1 MNTKKNPGKLVFS
14 FASAAAIAAILLLCS
29 IAACGQAVPN
39 GNPYAAE
46 SEKDMLFKLLQF
58 QADVQGN
65 LNDLDLD
72 VANASQDLSTTG
84 LEGTAARE
92 VLNKL
97 LETNSN
103 LVGASTISKDG
114 KIIVAECKGCERNDG
129 ADISGQEHVALILKT
144 KNPTFSKQFLLVE
157 GYNGTVLEYPVFSP
171 QGMFLGVISAVIE
184 PDKLLNALAAPL
196 LQYDRYNRSDVA
208 NYTYTFWVMD
218 LDGSLLYDEDASQ
231 IGKNLFEDPLYN
243 PFPDLQELVEH
254 RIVAE
259 RSGHGNYSYFEV
271 IGGNKTVV
279 TKECY
284 WTTTGLHGREWRLV
298 ITRVVQ

>member
-1 MNTKKNPGKLVFS
+1 MNMKKNPGKVIFS
-14 FASAAAIAAILLLCS
+14 FASAAAIATILLLCS
-29 IAACGQAVPN
+29 IAAFGQAVPN
-39 GNPYAAE
+39 GNQSAAQ
-46 SEKDMLFKLLQF
+46 SETDMLFKLLQF
-58 QADVQGN
+58 QADVQGS

-72 VANASQDLSTTG
+72 VANASQNLSTTG

-92 VLNKL
+92 VLSKL
-97 LETNSN
+97 LESNSN
-103 LVGASTISKDG
+103 LVEASTFSKDG
-114 KIIVAECKGCERNDG
+114 KIIVTECKGCERNEG

-171 QGMFLGVISAVIE
+171 QGEFLGGISAVIE
-184 PDKLLNALAAPL
+184 PYKLLNALVAPL
-196 LQYDRYNRSDVA
+196 LQYDMHNQSDIA
-208 NYTYTFWVMD
+208 NYTFWVMD
-218 LDGSLLYDEDASQ
+218 LDGLLVYDEDASQ
-231 IGKNLFEDPLYN
+231 IGKDLFEDPLYK

-259 RSGHGNYSYFEV
+259 RSGHGIYSYFEV
-271 IGGNKTVV
+271 IGGNKAVV

-298 ITRVVQ
+298 ITKVVH

>member
-1 MNTKKNPGKLVFS
+1 MNMKKNPGKVVFS
-14 FASAAAIAAILLLCS
+14 FASAGAIAAILLLCS

-39 GNPYAAE
+39 GNLSAAQ
-46 SEKDMLFKLLQF
+46 SETDMLFKLLLF
-58 QADVQGN
+58 QTDVQGN

-72 VANASQDLSTTG
+72 VANASQNLSTTG
-84 LEGTAARE
+84 LDGTAARE

-103 LVGASTISKDG
+103 LVEASTFSKDG
-114 KIIVAECKGCERNDG
+114 KIIVTECKGCERNEG

-157 GYNGTVLEYPVFSP
+157 GFNGTVLEYPVFSP
-171 QGMFLGVISAVIE
+171 QGEFLGGISAVIE
-184 PDKLLNALAAPL
+184 PYKLLNALVTPL
-196 LQYDRYNRSDVA
+196 LQYDMYNRSDIA
-208 NYTYTFWVMD
+208 NYTFWVMD
-218 LDGSLLYDEDASQ
+218 LGGLLLYDEDASQ
-231 IGKNLFEDPLYN
+231 IGKNLLEDPLYKS
-243 PFPDLQELVEH
+243 FPDLLELVEH

-271 IGGNKTVV
+271 IGGNKGLV

-298 ITRVVQ
+298 ITKVVA

>member
-1 MNTKKNPGKLVFS
+1 MNMKKNPGKVVFS
-14 FASAAAIAAILLLCS
+14 FASAGAIAAILLLCS

-39 GNPYAAE
+39 GNLSAAQ
-46 SEKDMLFKLLQF
+46 SETDMLFKLLLF
-58 QADVQGN
+58 QTDVQGN

-72 VANASQDLSTTG
+72 VANASQNLSITG
-84 LEGTAARE
+84 LDGASARE

-103 LVGASTISKDG
+103 LVEASTFSKDG
-114 KIIVAECKGCERNDG
+114 KIIVTECKGCERNEG

-157 GYNGTVLEYPVFSP
+157 GFNGTVLEYPVFSP
-171 QGMFLGVISAVIE
+171 QGEFLGGISAVIE
-184 PDKLLNALAAPL
+184 PYKLLNALVTPL
-196 LQYDRYNRSDVA
+196 LQYDMYNRSDIA
-208 NYTYTFWVMD
+208 NYTFWVMD
-218 LDGSLLYDEDASQ
+218 LGGLLLYDEDASQ
-231 IGKNLFEDPLYN
+231 IGKNLLEDPLYKS
-243 PFPDLQELVEH
+243 FPDLLELVEH

-271 IGGNKTVV
+271 IGGNKGLV

-298 ITRVVQ
+298 ITKVVA

>member
-1 MNTKKNPGKLVFS
+1 MNMKKNPGKVVFS
-14 FASAAAIAAILLLCS
+14 FASAGAIAAILLLCS

-39 GNPYAAE
+39 GNLSAE
-46 SEKDMLFKLLQF
+46 KSETDMLFKLLQF

-72 VANASQDLSTTG
+72 VANASQNLSITG
-84 LEGTAARE
+84 LDGASARE

-103 LVGASTISKDG
+103 LVEASTFSKDG
-114 KIIVAECKGCERNDG
+114 KIIVTECKGCERNEG

-157 GYNGTVLEYPVFSP
+157 GFNGTVLEYPVFSP
-171 QGMFLGVISAVIE
+171 QGEFLGGISAVIE
-184 PDKLLNALAAPL
+184 PYKLLNALVTPL
-196 LQYDRYNRSDVA
+196 LQYDMYNRSDIA
-208 NYTYTFWVMD
+208 NYTFWVMD
-218 LDGSLLYDEDASQ
+218 LGGLLLYDEDASQ
-231 IGKNLFEDPLYN
+231 IGKNLLEDPLYKS
-243 PFPDLQELVEH
+243 FPDLLELVEH

-271 IGGNKTVV
+271 IGGNKGLV

-298 ITRVVQ
+298 ITKVVA

>member
-1 MNTKKNPGKLVFS
+1 MNMKKNPGKVVFS
-14 FASAAAIAAILLLCS
+14 FASAGAIAAILLLCS

-39 GNPYAAE
+39 GNLSAAQ
-46 SEKDMLFKLLQF
+46 SETDMLFKLLLF
-58 QADVQGN
+58 QTDVQGN

-72 VANASQDLSTTG
+72 VANASQNLSITG
-84 LEGTAARE
+84 LDGASARE

-103 LVGASTISKDG
+103 LVEASTFSKDG
-114 KIIVAECKGCERNDG
+114 KIIVTECKGCERNEG

-157 GYNGTVLEYPVFSP
+157 GFNGTVLEYPVFSP
-171 QGMFLGVISAVIE
+171 QGEFLGGISAVIE
-184 PDKLLNALAAPL
+184 PYKLLNALVTPL
-196 LQYDRYNRSDVA
+196 LQYDMYNRSDIA
-208 NYTYTFWVMD
+208 NYTFWVMD
-218 LDGSLLYDEDASQ
+218 LDGLLLYDEDASQ
-231 IGKNLFEDPLYN
+231 IGKSLFEDTLYK

-298 ITRVVQ
+298 ITKVVP

>member
-1 MNTKKNPGKLVFS
+1 MNTKKNPGKVVFS
-14 FASAAAIAAILLLCS
+14 FASAGAVAAILLLCS
-29 IAACGQAVPN
+29 IAAPGQAVPN
-39 GNPYAAE
+39 GNLSAAQ
-46 SEKDMLFKLLQF
+46 SETDMLFKLLRF
-58 QADVQGN
+58 QSDVQGN
-65 LNDLDLD
+65 LNDLDFD
-72 VANASQDLSTTG
+72 VANASQNLSATG
-84 LEGTAARE
+84 LDGTAARE

-103 LVGASTISKDG
+103 LIEASTFSKDG
-114 KIIVAECKGCERNDG
+114 KIIVTECKGCERNEG

-144 KNPTFSKQFLLVE
+144 KNPTFSKQFQLVE

-171 QGMFLGVISAVIE
+171 QGEFLGGISAVIE
-184 PDKLLNALAAPL
+184 PDKLLNALVAPL
-196 LQYDRYNRSDVA
+196 LQYDMHNRSFIA
-208 NYTYTFWVMD
+208 NYTFWVMD
-218 LDGSLLYDEDASQ
+218 LDGLILYDEDASQ
-231 IGKNLFEDPLYN
+231 IGKSLFEDPLYK
-243 PFPDLQELVEH
+243 PFSDLLELVDN

-298 ITRVVQ
+298 ITKVVQ

>member
-1 MNTKKNPGKLVFS
+1 MNMKKNPGKVVFS
-14 FASAAAIAAILLLCS
+14 FASAGAIAAILLLCS

-39 GNPYAAE
+39 GNLSAE
-46 SEKDMLFKLLQF
+46 KSETDMLFKLLQF

-72 VANASQDLSTTG
+72 VANASQNLSITG
-84 LEGTAARE
+84 LDGASARE

-103 LVGASTISKDG
+103 LVEASTFSKDG
-114 KIIVAECKGCERNDG
+114 KIIVTECKGCERNEG

-157 GYNGTVLEYPVFSP
+157 GFNGTALEYPVFSP
-171 QGMFLGVISAVIE
+171 QGEFLGGISAVIE
-184 PDKLLNALAAPL
+184 PDKLLNARVAPR
-196 LQYDRYNRSDVA
+196 LQYDMHNRSFIA
-208 NYTYTFWVMD
+208 NYTFWVMD
-218 LDGSLLYDEDASQ
+218 LGGLLLYDEDASQ
-231 IGKNLFEDPLYN
+231 IGKNLLEDPLYKS
-243 PFPDLQELVEH
+243 FPDLLELVEH

-271 IGGNKTVV
+271 IGGNKGLV

-298 ITRVVQ
+298 ITKVVP

>member
-1 MNTKKNPGKLVFS
+1 MNTKKNPGNVVFS
-14 FASAAAIAAILLLCS
+14 FASAGAIAAILLLCS
-29 IAACGQAVPN
+29 IAAPGQAVPN
-39 GNPYAAE
+39 GNLSAE
-46 SEKDMLFKLLQF
+46 KSETDMLFKLLQF

-72 VANASQDLSTTG
+72 VANASQNLSTTG
-84 LEGTAARE
+84 LNGTAARE

-103 LVGASTISKDG
+103 LVEASTFSKDG
-114 KIIVAECKGCERNDG
+114 KIIVTECKGCERNEG

-144 KNPTFSKQFLLVE
+144 KNPTFSKQFQLVE
-157 GYNGTVLEYPVFSP
+157 GYNGTALEYPVFSS
-171 QGMFLGVISAVIE
+171 QDEFLGGISAVIE
-184 PDKLLNALAAPL
+184 PDNLLNALAAPR
-196 LQYDRYNRSDVA
+196 LQYDTN
-208 NYTYTFWVMD
+208 YTFWVMD
-218 LDGSLLYDEDASQ
+218 LDGLLLYDEDASQ
-231 IGKNLFEDPLYN
+231 IGKSLLEDPLYK

-254 RIVAE
+254 GIVAE

-271 IGGNKTVV
+271 IGDNKTVV

-298 ITRVVQ
+298 ITKVVQ

>member
-1 MNTKKNPGKLVFS
+1 MNMKKNPGNVVFS
-14 FASAAAIAAILLLCS
+14 FASAGAIAAILLLCS
-29 IAACGQAVPN
+29 IAAPGQAVPN
-39 GNPYAAE
+39 GNLSAE
-46 SEKDMLFKLLQF
+46 KSETDMLFKLLQF

-72 VANASQDLSTTG
+72 VANASQNLSTTG
-84 LEGTAARE
+84 LNGTAARE

-103 LVGASTISKDG
+103 LVEASTFSKDG
-114 KIIVAECKGCERNDG
+114 KIIVTECKGCERNEG

-144 KNPTFSKQFLLVE
+144 KNPTFSKQFQLVE
-157 GYNGTVLEYPVFSP
+157 GYNGTALEYPVFSS
-171 QGMFLGVISAVIE
+171 QDEFLGGISAVIE
-184 PDKLLNALAAPL
+184 PDNLLNALVAPR
-196 LQYDRYNRSDVA
+196 LQYDTN
-208 NYTYTFWVMD
+208 YTFWVMD
-218 LDGSLLYDEDASQ
+218 LDGLLLYDEDASQ
-231 IGKNLFEDPLYN
+231 IGKSLLEDPLYK
-243 PFPDLQELVEH
+243 PFPDLLELVEH

-298 ITRVVQ
+298 ITKVVQ

>member
-1 MNTKKNPGKLVFS
+1 MNMKKNPGKVVFS
-14 FASAAAIAAILLLCS
+14 FASAGAIAAILLLCS

-39 GNPYAAE
+39 GNLSAAQ
-46 SEKDMLFKLLQF
+46 SETDMLFKLLLF
-58 QADVQGN
+58 QTDVQGN

-72 VANASQDLSTTG
+72 VANASQNLSTTG
-84 LEGTAARE
+84 LDGTAARE

-103 LVGASTISKDG
+103 LVEASTFSKDG
-114 KIIVAECKGCERNDG
+114 KIIVTECKGCERNEG

-157 GYNGTVLEYPVFSP
+157 GFNGTVLEYPVFSP
-171 QGMFLGVISAVIE
+171 QGEFLGGISAVIE
-184 PDKLLNALAAPL
+184 PYKLLNALVTPL
-196 LQYDRYNRSDVA
+196 LQYDMYNRSDIA
-208 NYTYTFWVMD
+208 NYTFWVMD
-218 LDGSLLYDEDASQ
+218 LDGLLLYDEDASQ
-231 IGKNLFEDPLYN
+231 IGKSLFEDTLYK

-298 ITRVVQ
+298 ITKVVP

>member
-1 MNTKKNPGKLVFS
+1 MNTKKNPGNVVFS

-39 GNPYAAE
+39 GNQSAAQ
-46 SEKDMLFKLLQF
+46 SETDMLFKLLRF
-58 QADVQGN
+58 QADVQGS

-72 VANASQDLSTTG
+72 AANASQNLSTTG
-84 LEGTAARE
+84 LKGTAARE
-92 VLNKL
+92 VLSKL

-103 LVGASTISKDG
+103 LVEASTFSTDG
-114 KIIVAECKGCERNDG
+114 KIIVSECKGCERNEG

-144 KNPTFSKQFLLVE
+144 KNPMFSKQFLLVE
-157 GYNGTVLEYPVFSP
+157 GYNGTALEYPVFSP
-171 QGMFLGVISAVIE
+171 KGEFLGGISAVIE
-184 PDKLLNALAAPL
+184 PDRLLNALVAPL
-196 LQYDRYNRSDVA
+196 LQYDLHNRSDIA
-208 NYTYTFWVMD
+208 NYTFWVMD
-218 LDGSLLYDEDASQ
+218 LDGLLLYDEDASQ
-231 IGKNLFEDPLYN
+231 VGKSLFEDPLYK

-254 RIVAE
+254 RIVAD
-259 RSGHGNYSYFEV
+259 RSGHGNYSYFDV

-298 ITRVVQ
+298 ITKVVA

>member
-1 MNTKKNPGKLVFS
+1 MNMKKNPGKIIFS

-29 IAACGQAVPN
+29 IAACGQVVPN
-39 GNPYAAE
+39 GNLSAAQ
-46 SEKDMLFKLLQF
+46 SETDMLFKLLQF

-72 VANASQDLSTTG
+72 VSNASQKLSTTG

-92 VLNKL
+92 VLSKL
-97 LETNSN
+97 LESNSN
-103 LVGASTISKDG
+103 LVEASTFSTDG
-114 KIIVAECKGCERNDG
+114 KIIVTECKGCERNEG

-171 QGMFLGVISAVIE
+171 QGEFLGGISAVIE
-184 PDKLLNALAAPL
+184 PYKLLNALVAPL
-196 LQYDRYNRSDVA
+196 LQYDMHNQSDIA
-208 NYTYTFWVMD
+208 NYTFWVMD
-218 LDGSLLYDEDASQ
+218 LDGLLVYDEDASQ
-231 IGKNLFEDPLYN
+231 IEKDLFEDPLYE
-243 PFPDLQELVEH
+243 PFPDLLELVENG
-254 RIVAE
+254 IVAN

-271 IGGNKTVV
+271 KGGNKTVV

-298 ITRVVQ
+298 ITKVVQ